1 MSAVSNVSLH
11 QFFAYCVDRNLPFAF
26 YRLPGTNVVKVI
38 AQHNSVLNKV
48 TFDKSTSNAKGFLF
62 APFQEDEQFY
72 KVLIKPEV
80 FCEEKNLPKLNFAKQ
95 KIVFKVK
102 GEKKIK
108 LKETSKTQYQSLVQK
123 IKKEISNKH
132 FEKVIAA
139 RVVKKKQPEGFN
151 AVKLFQNL
159 CSKYPQAFVSLV
171 CTSEFGLW
179 IGASPEILLSANKKE
194 FKTYALAGTKA
205 NTPKTLKA
213 AWGHKEMQ
221 EHTIVSRYILKS
233 FSAITKT
240 KPRITG
246 PETVVAGNLLHL
258 RTTLQYKAVKGLQW
272 QKIVESLHPTPAV
285 AGLPKQKAID
295 FILKNERTSR
305 SFYSGYLGLV
315 NMDAETNLFVN
326 LRCMQV
332 LKSKLAL
339 YVGCGITADSVPQN
353 EWKESKL
360 KSETLLAALGG
371 N

>member
-1 MSAVSNVSLH
+1 VSAVSNVSLH

-26 YRLPGTNVVKVI
+26 YRLPDTNVVKVI

-48 TFDKSTSNAKGFLF
+48 TFDKSIANAKGFLL
-62 APFQEDEQFY
+62 APFQDDEQHY
-72 KVLIKPEV
+72 KVLIKPDV
-80 FCEEKNLPKLNFAKQ
+80 FCEEKNLPKLNFAKH
-95 KIVFKVK
+95 KVAFKEK
-102 GEKKIK
+102 EEKKVK

-139 RVVKKKQPEGFN
+139 RVVKKKQPEGFD

-194 FKTYALAGTKA
+194 FKSYALAGTKA

-213 AWGHKEMQ
+213 AWGDKEMQ
-221 EHTIVSRYILKS
+221 EHKIVSQY
-233 FSAITKT
+233 ITKAFAQIT
-240 KPRITG
+240 KAKPTVTG

-258 RTTLQYKAVKGLQW
+258 RTTLQYKAVAGLPW
-272 QKIVESLHPTPAV
+272 QKVVTALHPTPAV
-285 AGLPKQKAID
+285 AGLPTQKAIE
-295 FILKNERTSR
+295 FIIENEKTSR
-305 SFYSGYLGLV
+305 SFYSGYLGPV
-315 NMDAETNLFVN
+315 NMAAETNLFVN
-326 LRCMQV
+326 LRCMRV
-332 LKSKLAL
+332 LKNKLAI
-339 YVGCGITADSVPQN
+339 YVGCGVTVDSVPES

-360 KSETLLAALGG
+360 KSETLMSAL
-371 N
+371 